1 MTENFIEKASE
12 ESSLSSEDSMS
23 VESFLDY
30 AHDNT
35 NSVADSVSYLLRAI
49 DHFGTR
55 TVFEDGEEKER
66 YVFFDDPYE
75 NGEHAIL
82 GNTDELNE
90 FVDELRR
97 RASEEGNNDK
107 IIWFLG
113 PTASG
118 KSELKRCIINGIK
131 GFAETEEGAKYTLEW
146 TLDKSANESRMSYGS
161 EESLSKEYYKSPVNI
176 NPLLLLPEETREEY
190 IQEIEE
196 EFELEGDIDP
206 FSQEAM
212 DILED
217 NHDFS
222 EIVSEEFVRTKRFYP
237 EVGDGIGVLHSED
250 GGSPKEKIVGSWMKG
265 AMQKFAKRGQKN
277 PQAFSY
283 DGVLSQGNGLVSIV
297 EDAGHHSDVLDKM
310 LNVCEEEM
318 VKLDNKISMNLD
330 TVIMVFSNPDLEGQ
344 LDEYSEAGHHD
355 PLRALR
361 RRLDKY
367 EFNYLTTLGIEG
379 MLIKRMLSDD
389 TLMWD
394 DESGRMGKVS
404 ESMQLYETEIAP
416 RCIEAASMYEVI
428 TRLKKDAYQICNTV
442 EAAILLEEG
451 EVKTEQGDIIKFD
464 DTELESFAEGEG
476 GIPVTYTVDK
486 IVELVQ
492 NNDVVLPE
500 DVINEMSD
508 SLEEEPLFN
517 HSEADHFSKMAIDVE
532 DYIFQKQEEDILSA
546 MVGDIEVTEED
557 VRDYID
563 SVLAWEDNDE
573 DEYDAYELREFETRY
588 LGQDSDDY
596 NENAVANTPVVE
608 FRRNIISPIN
618 KYMWEKRDEDFTVDE
633 VPLSEAPSLRPLLE
647 ENDWDMVDRVYP
659 DADLSLWESPP
670 SETQTEEL
678 KEKTVNRM
686 AEMHGY
692 SEESAEEV
700 TKKVIEAR
708 EAVKEV
714 MHNGT

>member
-1 MTENFIEKASE
+1 MSKNFIEKASE

-23 VESFLDY
+23 LESFLDY
-30 AHDNT
+30 AEENT
-35 NSVADSVSYLLRAI
+35 TSVADSVTYLLRAI
-49 DHFGTR
+49 EHFGTR
-55 TVFEDGEEKER
+55 TIFEDGEEKER

-75 NGEHAIL
+75 DGEHAIL
-82 GNTDELNE
+82 GNTEQLNE
-90 FVDELRR
+90 LVDELRR
-97 RASEEGNNDK
+97 RASEEGENNK

-118 KSELKRCIINGIK
+118 KSELKRCIINGLR
-131 GFAETEEGAKYTLEW
+131 GFAESEEGAKYTLEW
-146 TLDKSANESRMSYGS
+146 TLDKSAPGSRMSYGS
-161 EESLSKEYYKSPVNI
+161 DGSSITKEYYKSPVNI

-190 IQEIEE
+190 IQEIGE
-196 EFELEGDIDP
+196 EFEIEGDIDP

-217 NHDFS
+217 NYDFS
-222 EIVSEEFVRTKRFYP
+222 EIVSEEFVQAKRLYP

-250 GGSPKEKIVGSWMKG
+250 SGNAKQKIVGSWMNG
-265 AMQKFAKRGQKN
+265 AMEKFAKRGQKN

-283 DGVLSQGNGLVSIV
+283 DGVLSQGNSLVSIV
-297 EDAGHHSDVLDKM
+297 EDAGHHSEVLDKM

-318 VKLDNKISMNLD
+318 VKLDNKISMDLD

-344 LDEYSEAGHHD
+344 LEEYSEAGQHD

-367 EFNYLTTLGIEG
+367 EFNYLTTIGLEG

-394 DESGRMGKVS
+394 DEDNRMDLVA
-404 ESMQLYETEIAP
+404 EPLELYQTEIAP
-416 RCIEAASMYEVI
+416 RCIQAAAMYEVI
-428 TRLKKDAYQICNTV
+428 TRMRKDQHTV
-442 EAAILLEEG
+442 CTSIEAALLLENG
-451 EVKTEQGDIIKFD
+451 EVETEDG
-464 DTELESFAEGEG
+464 ELLEYDSESLSSFSEGEG

-500 DVINEMSD
+500 DVINQMSGNLD
-508 SLEEEPLFN
+508 DEPVFN
-517 HSEADHFSKMAIDVE
+517 NSEVEHFAKMAFDVE
-532 DYIFQKQEEDILSA
+532 DYIHHQQRDDVLEA
-546 MVGDIEVTEED
+546 MIGDIEVTEEN

-563 SVLAWEDNDE
+563 HLLAWKAEEN
-573 DEYDAYELREFETRY
+573 DEYDRYELREFETRY
-588 LGQDSDDY
+588 LGQDSDNY
-596 NENAVANTPVVE
+596 NGNAVAKPPVVE
-608 FRRNIISPIN
+608 FRRNIVSPIS
-618 KYMWEKRDEDFTVDE
+618 KYMWENKDEDFTVDE
-633 VPLSEAPSLRPLLE
+633 VPLSQAPSLRPLLE

-659 DADLSLWESPP
+659 DADLSQWESPP
-670 SETQTEEL
+670 SDTQTEEL

-686 AEMHGY
+686 VEMQGY

-700 TKKVIEAR
+700 SKKVVNPHAR
-708 EAVKEV
+708 VDEV
-714 MHNGT
+714 MG